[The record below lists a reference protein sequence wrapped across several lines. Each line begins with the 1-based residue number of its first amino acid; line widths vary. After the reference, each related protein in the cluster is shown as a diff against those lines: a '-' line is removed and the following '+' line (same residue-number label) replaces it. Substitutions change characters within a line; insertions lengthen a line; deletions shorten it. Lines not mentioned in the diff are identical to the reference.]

1 MENDIQ
7 QLDAL
12 AETSTAS
19 VLMCGFKRKKGPSLT

>member
-1 MENDIQ
+1 MENDTQ

-19 VLMCGFKRKKGPSLT
+19 VLMCGFKRKKGPSFT